1 MRPDPHF
8 TIRDIEV
15 KRTIRRAFATAIL
28 IVGGLV
34 AANGGSG
41 LGVGSGDEAMKQ
53 NVTRNRQRRSHR
65 HRAAGVSEYPHIR
78 CWN

>member
-41 LGVGSGDEAMKQ
+41 LLELTPMPEV
-53 NVTRNRQRRSHR
+53 HR
-65 HRAAGVSEYPHIR
+65 IIA
-78 CWN
+78 